1 MKNTVEEIGLIHRDS
16 TFYRKGNMALRF
28 YLPIE
33 ICFKWRNSD
42 LKSCNTAALCRK
54 FTSLRRCFPFP
65 HFLTQF
71 TGKKTKENEIKKK
84 SISDEIKKETAPH
97 RGKRCFSF
105 KICIYKMH
113 CKEVRFGWKKK
124 KRKQKLKTTFLSR
137 STHEH
142 VNAHEEHCFAHHRH
156 AHEY

>member
-33 ICFKWRNSD
+33 ILLAKLQYGCFVQKVH
-42 LKSCNTAALCRK
+42 LFA
-54 FTSLRRCFPFP
+54 SLFSFSTFSYSVYRE
-65 HFLTQF
+65 
-71 TGKKTKENEIKKK
+71 KTKENEIKKK

-105 KICIYKMH
+105 KICI
-113 CKEVRFGWKKK
+113 
-124 KRKQKLKTTFLSR
+124 
-137 STHEH
+137 
-142 VNAHEEHCFAHHRH
+142 
-156 AHEY
+156 

>member
-84 SISDEIKKETAPH
+84 H
-97 RGKRCFSF
+97 KR
-105 KICIYKMH
+105 
-113 CKEVRFGWKKK
+113 
-124 KRKQKLKTTFLSR
+124 
-137 STHEH
+137 
-142 VNAHEEHCFAHHRH
+142 
-156 AHEY
+156 